1 MDYNTLPE
9 THETFFAR
17 LEPWM
22 APKNLLTVKI
32 GYQLAKSGHRY
43 QTRKQCDV
51 NGTPVRYFNHPRSV
65 AIFLIDTLGVREVRP
80 ILCGLLHDTLEDTR
94 ITAEMI
100 EHLFG
105 EQVASDV
112 KLLSKLPKEGYYERL
127 EKYGNMNVWM
137 VKVSDRIDN
146 LRSMEGLDESFKS
159 RQKDETYKKI
169 YPIIRLMEQN
179 FSNEKEREQTKTLYH
194 VLCAEMGKL

>member
-1 MDYNTLPE
+1 MTDIVE

-22 APKNLLTVKI
+22 APKQLMLCKI

-43 QTRKQCDV
+43 QTRKQCDST
-51 NGTPVRYFNHPRSV
+51 GTPIRYFNHPRSV
-65 AIFLIDTLGVREVRP
+65 AIFAIDTLNVRETRP
-80 ILCGLLHDTLEDTR
+80 IIASLLHDTLEDTR
-94 ITAEMI
+94 ISAEMI

-127 EKYGNMNVWM
+127 QAHGNPNVWM

-146 LRSMEGLDESFKS
+146 LRSMAGLDEEFKA
-159 RQKDETYKKI
+159 RQKKETHEKI
-169 YPIIRLMEQN
+169 FPLVRLLEKHALT
-179 FSNEKEREQTKTLYH
+179 EKEQWQASTLYNILSH
-194 VLCAEMGKL
+194 EVSKI